1 MRTLTFGFLNLNTL
15 PTGTASPYDTL
26 AAAAQGGFNSV
37 GLRVTGRRVEDAFA
51 ELVGSHSKITSLR
64 RSAVESGMRIS
75 SVTGYGFFPD
85 IGLEHHERILET
97 AAELG
102 CKLML
107 LNVYYQDQSAFVHE
121 LARLGECAGLYG
133 VRVALE
139 FMPFSGLRTI
149 HDAEKAIDLAQ
160 CAHIGHVIDALHLM
174 RSGGTPYDVK
184 GVDPKRIF
192 LGQLCDAKWKSV
204 QPSDD
209 ELAAEARLYR
219 EYPGKGDAPLYDLLS
234 ALPQNLEIEV
244 EVPRSDFGS
253 MSLADRA
260 RKTGDIFR
268 QYMHDYEEYLVKG

>member
-15 PTGTASPYDTL
+15 PTGTATPYDTI
-26 AAAAQGGFNSV
+26 AAAAQGGFDSV

-51 ELVGSHSKITSLR
+51 ELVGNNSQTTALR
-64 RSAVESGMRIS
+64 RFAVESGMRVS
-75 SVTGYGFFPD
+75 SVAGYGFYPD
-85 IGLEHHERILET
+85 IGLEHHERVLET

-107 LNVYYQDQSAFVHE
+107 LNVYYHDQSAFVDA
-121 LARLGECAGLYG
+121 LAPLGECAARYG
-133 VRVALE
+133 VRIALE

-149 HDAEKAIDLAQ
+149 HDAEKAIDLAK
-160 CAHIGHVIDALHLM
+160 CGNIGHVIDALHLM
-174 RSGGTPYDVK
+174 RSGGTPSDVRR
-184 GVDPKRIF
+184 VDPKRIF
-192 LGQLCDAKWKSV
+192 LGQLCDAKRKPF

-219 EYPGKGDAPLYDLLS
+219 EYPGEGDAPLYDFLT
-234 ALPQNLEIEV
+234 ALPKDLEIEV

-253 MSLADRA
+253 MNLADRA

-268 QYMHDYEEYLVKG
+268 QYMHAYDEHLAKC

>member
-15 PTGTASPYDTL
+15 PSGTAPPYDTL

-37 GLRVTGRRVEDAFA
+37 GLRVTGRRVEDAFPD
-51 ELVGSHSKITSLR
+51 LVGSNSQVAALR
-64 RSAVESGMRIS
+64 QFAVESGMRIS
-75 SVTGYGFFPD
+75 SVAGYGFFPD
-85 IGLEHHERILET
+85 IGLEHHERVLET

-107 LNVYYQDQSAFVHE
+107 LNVYYHDQSAFVDA
-121 LARLGECAGLYG
+121 LAPLGECAARYG
-133 VRVALE
+133 VRIALE

-160 CAHIGHVIDALHLM
+160 CGNIGHVIDALHLM
-174 RSGGTPYDVK
+174 RSGGTPADVLR
-184 GVDPKRIF
+184 VDPTRIF
-192 LGQLCDAKWKSV
+192 LGQLCDAKLKQL

-219 EYPGKGDAPLYDLLS
+219 EYPGEGDAPLYDLLT
-234 ALPQNLEIEV
+234 ALPNNLEIEV

-253 MSLADRA
+253 MSFGDRA

-268 QYMHDYEEYLVKG
+268 QYMHEFDGRITKR